1 MKELL
6 LSRPTEISAHELHKQ
21 VYDLCAEAGQPRTFI
36 YGDFGA
42 VVVVRGELPQYPQ
55 RDTRDAIKAE
65 PSREYSFV
73 FRAHPTVKFG
83 NKRRSIGAS
92 PAKDK
97 LRLRWIERR
106 ATEHGFE
113 LIGMPLMTVQNVTIN
128 KNGRAF
134 GFNAVTYEGRLWV
147 TDAEALNAALVAG
160 IGQGRAYGCGFMIIN
175 PIV

>member
-6 LSRPTEISAHELHKQ
+6 LSRPTEISAHDLHKQ
-21 VYDLCAEAGQPRTFI
+21 VYDLCAGAGQPRKFI

-42 VVVVRGELPQYPQ
+42 VVVVRGDLPQFLH
-55 RDTRDAIKAE
+55 RDARDAIKAE
-65 PSREYSFV
+65 PNQEYSFV
-73 FRAHPTVKFG
+73 LRAYPTVKFG

-92 PAKDK
+92 PAKDD

-106 ATEHGFE
+106 ARERGFE
-113 LIGMPLMTVQNVTIN
+113 LIGTPLMTVQAVTIN

-134 GFNAVTYEGRLWV
+134 GFNAVTYEGRLRV

-175 PIV
+175 RIA